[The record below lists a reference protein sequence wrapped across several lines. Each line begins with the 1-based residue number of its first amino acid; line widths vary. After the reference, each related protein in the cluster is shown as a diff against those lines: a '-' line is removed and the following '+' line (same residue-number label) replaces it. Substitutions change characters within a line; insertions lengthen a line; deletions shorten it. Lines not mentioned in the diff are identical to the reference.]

1 MDIDPARVDRFLG
14 DPKIP
19 KADKDALVAAI
30 RARPRTATITA
41 PDGRTATLTIPAGAS
56 DELIREKALEAKAR
70 MLSLSQV
77 RQETKDQPGPLR
89 ATAGVGHAVA
99 DTARAAFATPERG
112 QTVGAMTG
120 GALGLLGGPEL
131 SPATAALGAAAGRA
145 LGGERTPG
153 AI

>member
-1 MDIDPARVDRFLG
+1 RRRFHAKVRDARKKWSTVPGRWPAAVTPADHRSFLTHDAPRRTSRGMDIDPARVDRLLS

-89 ATAGVGHAVA
+89 ATAGVG
-99 DTARAAFATPERG
+99 
-112 QTVGAMTG
+112 
-120 GALGLLGGPEL
+120 
-131 SPATAALGAAAGRA
+131 
-145 LGGERTPG
+145 
-153 AI
+153 